1 MADRIL
7 VTGATGKVGRELVT
21 RLLED
26 GHSVRAATRSPS
38 AAREFFDA
46 SVEVVEMDYE
56 ATATWDAAVHWVDR
70 IFLMPPPFD
79 PHAWS
84 TIGPFL
90 DWAVTTG
97 VSKVVLLSA
106 MDIENVPDN
115 PLRRVERHL
124 PGLGISWVVLRPN
137 LYMQNFSSGWVL
149 DGVRRG
155 EIELCV
161 GDGRASIVDS
171 RDVSAV
177 AAIALGS
184 DALDGRTCVLTGP
197 EPLSLDDVTAVLSD
211 VAEHRVR
218 YVPVPE
224 ERVRELLAARRVR
237 TGSID
242 TVLGLY
248 RSVREG
254 RREAVHPDLADLLGR
269 PPTPFRTFAGE
280 YAAIFE
286 SGD

>member
-1 MADRIL
+1 MAERIL
-7 VTGATGKVGRELVT
+7 VTGATGKVGRDLVT
-21 RLLED
+21 RLLEA
-26 GHSVRAATRSPS
+26 GHSVRAATRSP
-38 AAREFFDA
+38 ATAHDLFGED
-46 SVEVVEMDYE
+46 VEIVEMDYE

-70 IFLMPPPFD
+70 VFLMPPPFD

-106 MDIENVPDN
+106 MDIENVSDS
-115 PLRRVERHL
+115 PLLRVERHL
-124 PGLGISWVVLRPN
+124 PGLGVSWAILRPN
-137 LYMQNFSSGWVL
+137 LYMQNVSSGWL
-149 DGVRRG
+149 REGARRG

-161 GDGRASIVDS
+161 GDGRVSLVDS

-177 AAIALGS
+177 AALALGG

-197 EPLSLDDVTAVLSD
+197 EPLSLDAVSRELTE
-211 VAEHRVR
+211 VAGHAVR

-224 ERVRELLAARRVR
+224 ERVRDLLAERRMR
-237 TGSID
+237 PASID
-242 TVLGLY
+242 TAIALY

-254 RREAVHPDLADLLGR
+254 RREAVHADVAELLGR
-269 PPTPFRTFAGE
+269 PPTPFRTFAVE
-280 YAAIFE
+280 HADDFA
-286 SGD
+286 DRD